1 MLVKALSACPGSLL
15 EFETDAAIGG
25 QDPFGFLA
33 DSLPQLRMLR
43 ARYMFGKTGNL
54 AGLKRLVHL
63 KKKQCKLPKENHR
76 LSGRPAVD
84 TQRGIVYWGITSE
97 HHDDNYSGEGLW
109 WDELE
114 NTCECMEEWGVGKG
128 VTKEH
133 CLEFMEECGIELDHH
148 LNDEDCGMDSSLA
161 NDVDSDQDTIVVQL
175 EVENSD
181 NSTAVIRA
189 RTMDGRQFA
198 QVTVDTGK
206 MLTRFPCSPLALR
219 LVLHN
224 GTCIDVLEKGT
235 QPLAAVLA

>member
-1 MLVKALSACPGSLL
+1 MVSVASTLYQVLHSP
-15 EFETDAAIGG
+15 TH
-25 QDPFGFLA
+25 
-33 DSLPQLRMLR
+33 
-43 ARYMFGKTGNL
+43 GNL
-54 AGLKRLVHL
+54 VRFVH
-63 KKKQCKLPKENHR
+63 KSPGKLPKENHR

-161 NDVDSDQDTIVVQL
+161 NDVDSDQETATCL
-175 EVENSD
+175 EQ
-181 NSTAVIRA
+181 R
-189 RTMDGRQFA
+189 
-198 QVTVDTGK
+198 
-206 MLTRFPCSPLALR
+206 
-219 LVLHN
+219 
-224 GTCIDVLEKGT
+224 
-235 QPLAAVLA
+235 AAVLPGRGAQGRLASFSKTRLWCGCPFSGNLYICMYMYIDMHTHIWSPPP